1 MRMVIK
7 ASLEANLRLY
17 TILGCELDLRK
28 QLIHNIRA
36 HSKVKL
42 SLQEV
47 GMGVRNAATHYM
59 AGLTTSL
66 LQWAGAL
73 QMRTTM
79 TMIMRIWR
87 LNLGKHITML

>member
-1 MRMVIK
+1 MMRMVIK

-47 GMGVRNAATHYM
+47 GMGVRNAATHNM

-66 LQWAGAL
+66 LQLSAL
-73 QMRTTM
+73 NSKQATIIFT
-79 TMIMRIWR
+79 
-87 LNLGKHITML
+87 N